1 MTTTNENK
9 TCQFPISTLTK
20 EENCEQTLLF
30 IEEEEDEEAD
40 RDLSK
45 KMYLLSCENLGQM
58 ARRRFQNGTGLTEE
72 ETIIKCKK

>member
-45 KMYLLSCENLGQM
+45 KMYLVSCENLGQM
-58 ARRRFQNGTGLTEE
+58 ARRRFQNGSGLTE